1 MQPLRPLLAAQRPL
15 ALALALAA
23 LAAGGCGGAG
33 GNATSGRTPQGQAS
47 TAGAARGGHGRLTGA
62 TGGVAGYRLRA
73 GATTTAPGGRLFSP
87 ASLWNRQPASGAPL
101 DPGSQAIVAALSQE
115 VAREEEERRGP
126 WINTSSYGVPLLTVP
141 AGQPTARVQLDHAP
155 DAALSS
161 AWSAVPL
168 PDGARPAAGSDG
180 YLVVWQPSSDR
191 MWEFWRLNRQADG
204 WHAAWGGAIMR
215 VSENRGVYGADA
227 WPGAKPWWG
236 ASASSLPLAAGA
248 ITIDEL
254 RRGEIDHALAI
265 SLPDIRA
272 GVFASPAR
280 RTDGRSDDPSSLP
293 EGARLRLDPRVDL
306 SRLAMPPVTR
316 AIATAAQRYGII
328 VRDFAGN
335 VTFSAQDPTPTGSDP
350 YHGPNGLYGGRYPD
364 QLLAS
369 LPWSH
374 LQVLRM
380 DLHRRP

>member
-1 MQPLRPLLAAQRPL
+1 MPAPGTRLDRNSQAMV
-15 ALALALAA
+15 AA
-23 LAAGGCGGAG
+23 LA
-33 GNATSGRTPQGQAS
+33 
-47 TAGAARGGHGRLTGA
+47 
-62 TGGVAGYRLRA
+62 
-73 GATTTAPGGRLFSP
+73 
-87 ASLWNRQPASGAPL
+87 
-101 DPGSQAIVAALSQE
+101 QE
-115 VAREEEERRGP
+115 VAREEEKRRGP
-126 WINTSSYGVPLLTVP
+126 WINTNSYGVPLLTVP
-141 AGQPTARVQLDHAP
+141 ADQPTVRVQLDHPP

-168 PDGARPAAGSDG
+168 PESARPAAGSDG

-204 WHAAWGGAIMR
+204 WHASWGGAIMR
-215 VSENRGVYGADA
+215 VSVNRGVYGPDA

-236 ASASSLPLAAGA
+236 ASASSLPLGGGA
-248 ITIDEL
+248 ITIGEL
-254 RRGEIDHALAI
+254 RRGEIGHALAI
-265 SLPDIRA
+265 SLPDVRA

-280 RTDGRSDDPSSLP
+280 RTDGHSADPSSLP
-293 EGARLRLDPRVDL
+293 EGARLRLDPGLDL

-335 VTFSAQDPTPTGSDP
+335 VTFTGEDPTPTGSDP
-350 YHGPNGLYGGRYPD
+350 YHGPDGLYGGQYPNL
-364 QLLAS
+364 LLAS
-369 LPWSH
+369 FPWSH